1 MNKRNRAQMRL
12 LKDFEEMQND
22 PPYGISASPSNMEDL
37 FVWDAM
43 ISGPDDS
50 PWEGGM
56 FALQLRFTDD
66 YPSSPP
72 IVRFLTQV
80 FHPNVFLDGMICLD
94 IIKEKWS
101 PINTVSMVLTSVQSL
116 LNDPNPSSPANPEA
130 AKLYLNDM
138 KEYKRRVRECAEKSL
153 LLNS

>member
-1 MNKRNRAQMRL
+1 M
-12 LKDFEEMQND
+12 KDYEEMQND

-37 FVWDAM
+37 FLWDAM

-56 FALQLRFTDD
+56 FSLQLKFSENYPSVPPLVRFTT
-66 YPSSPP
+66 P
-72 IVRFLTQV
+72 I
-80 FHPNVFLDGMICLD
+80 FHPNVFVDGLICLD

-101 PINTVSMVLTSVQSL
+101 PINTVSIVLTSIQSL
-116 LNDPNPSSPANPEA
+116 LNDPNPNSPANPEA
-130 AKLYLNDM
+130 ANLLVKNY

-153 LLNS
+153 QINS

>member
-80 FHPNVFLDGMICLD
+80 FHPNGRNLPPLQAQCFWMG
-94 IIKEKWS
+94 
-101 PINTVSMVLTSVQSL
+101 
-116 LNDPNPSSPANPEA
+116 
-130 AKLYLNDM
+130 
-138 KEYKRRVRECAEKSL
+138 
-153 LLNS
+153 